1 MCRNKRKANTETLT
15 RKVIIDLENRS
26 RRDNVCVDR
35 LEELDKESREQA
47 SNILQQILNDKLHL
61 IDAQIERQYRVEQK
75 VNSKHEPQ

>member
-1 MCRNKRKANTETLT
+1 MCRNKRKANKETLT

-35 LEELDKESREQA
+35 LEELDKECREQA

>member
-1 MCRNKRKANTETLT
+1 MCRNKRKANKDTLT